1 LDGTVIILL
10 SLCLAFAAFVTMAA
24 IFRDVLPAL
33 SIDEQTYVRDWQ
45 NVWGTL
51 RFDRTIR
58 KAWDEH
64 ARLFPQSRKRILLIL
79 LLLASALS
87 VITYPLWINL
97 ASH

>member
-1 LDGTVIILL
+1 
-10 SLCLAFAAFVTMAA
+10 MAA

-33 SIDEQTYVRDWQ
+33 SNDEQTYVRNWQ
-45 NVWGTL
+45 NAWGTL

-64 ARLFPQSRKRILLIL
+64 ARLFPQSRKRLLLII

-87 VITYPLWINL
+87 VISYPLWINL
-97 ASH
+97 ASR